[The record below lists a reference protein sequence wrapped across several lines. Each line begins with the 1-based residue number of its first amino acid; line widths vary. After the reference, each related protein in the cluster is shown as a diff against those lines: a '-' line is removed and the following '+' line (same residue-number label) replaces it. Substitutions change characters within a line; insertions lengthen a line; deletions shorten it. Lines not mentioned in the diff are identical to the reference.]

1 MRMFKRIGYR
11 IALQFTAFVFLLLVI
26 NGSLFL
32 AADFNNARHQSQERL
47 TRTMGTIV
55 NRPQQSLQDLLL
67 LMPPMMRDRAR
78 ILDNEGKS
86 IYEGAFFVGIPFSG
100 KEGFSDWMIQNEQY
114 RVLTA
119 SIMEQSGRAG
129 YLQILDIER
138 FQRGDLPLR
147 ALLYII
153 VSAGISAVTFLVGA
167 FFARR
172 SLLPAEAVME
182 RLEQF
187 TQDASHELR
196 TPIAVLNSSLD
207 LALRS
212 GKHQEGIVSAK
223 EDLRQ
228 ISVLVERLLDLARLD
243 TFTLLRE
250 KVDLTDLLTQSVEKQ
265 RLLADER
272 GMTIDAEIAPDITVT
287 GDPALLRQV
296 IANLLSNAIKFN
308 AERGRITVK
317 LTKSTLTIED
327 TGIGISADH
336 LPHIFDRFYQADESR
351 ARGGLGLGLALVKRI
366 VDLHGWTIDA
376 KSTVGKG
383 TAFVIRFGALA
394 RGKAS

>member
-1 MRMFKRIGYR
+1 MHMFKRIGHR
-11 IALQFTAFVFLLLVI
+11 IALQFTAFVFLLLIV

-47 TRTMGTIV
+47 TRMMGTIV
-55 NRPQQSLQDLLL
+55 NRPQESLQNLLL
-67 LMPPMMRDRAR
+67 LMPPMTRDRAR
-78 ILDNEGKS
+78 ILDADGKTV
-86 IYEGAFFVGIPFSG
+86 YEGAFFEGIPFSG
-100 KEGFSDWMIQNEQY
+100 KEGFSDWMIENEQY

-129 YLQILDIER
+129 YLQILDVER

-147 ALLYII
+147 ALLYLL
-153 VSAGISAVTFLVGA
+153 VSVGISVLTFLVGL

-172 SLLPAEAVME
+172 SLTPAEAMME

-196 TPIAVLNSSLD
+196 TPIAVLSSSLD

-212 GKHQEGIVSAK
+212 GRHEEGIVSAK
-223 EDLRQ
+223 EDLKQ
-228 ISVLVERLLDLARLD
+228 ISLLVERLLELARLD
-243 TFTLLRE
+243 TFTLRRE
-250 KVDLTDLLTQSVEKQ
+250 KVDLSALVTQSVDRH

-272 GMTIDAEIAPDITVT
+272 GMSIESAVAPDISAL

-296 IANLLSNAIKFN
+296 VTNLLGNAIKFN
-308 AERGRITVK
+308 AERGNIRVV
-317 LTKSTLTIED
+317 LTKSALTVED
-327 TGIGISADH
+327 TGVGISEAD
-336 LPHIFDRFYQADESR
+336 LPHIFDRFYQADASR

-366 VDLHGWTIDA
+366 VDLHAWTIDVR
-376 KSTVGKG
+376 SQRGKG
-383 TAFVIRFGALA
+383 TAFVIRFGALP